1 VTMNEQEELD
11 KKEEAAEGEAT
22 ANAKKDVENTS
33 EATENALVKQ
43 DEYGEEIDDIVELPP
58 QLERRLLAIAS
69 HFQGPLPP
77 PELLKQYNEVIPGSA
92 ETIIEQFVAQ
102 GNHRR
107 ELEKM
112 VIGGDIKR
120 SNWGLAAGFTLGLVG
135 LFGSF
140 YVISIGH
147 SLEGLATFLM
157 ALGTL
162 VGSFIVVTRRR
173 DKERKEKEELV
184 PEKVDD

>member
-1 VTMNEQEELD
+1 MSEKEELEKTED
-11 KKEEAAEGEAT
+11 NKAEDTKENVEEA
-22 ANAKKDVENTS
+22 TS
-33 EATENALVKQ
+33 ETTEKSLVKQ
-43 DEYGEEIDDIVELPP
+43 DDFDEEIDLEELSP
-58 QLERRLLAIAS
+58 QIKRRLLAIQQAS
-69 HFQGPLPP
+69 HFEGPLPP
-77 PELLKQYNEVIPGSA
+77 PELLKQYNEVIPKCA

-112 VIGGDIKR
+112 VIGGDVKR

-135 LFGSF
+135 LLGSF
-140 YVISIGH
+140 YVISIGY

-173 DKERKEKEELV
+173 DKERKEKKELA
-184 PEKVDD
+184 PEKADD